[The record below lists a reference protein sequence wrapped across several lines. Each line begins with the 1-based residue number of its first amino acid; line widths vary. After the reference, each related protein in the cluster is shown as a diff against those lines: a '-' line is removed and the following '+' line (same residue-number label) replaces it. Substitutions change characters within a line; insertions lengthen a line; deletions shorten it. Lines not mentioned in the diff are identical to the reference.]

1 MLELVNVSKS
11 YQGRTVLHPT
21 SLTLQPGQTTVLI
34 GPSGCGKSTL
44 LRLIVSLLEPD
55 TGHVNLAGER
65 LTPDNLRAMRLR
77 MGYVIQ
83 EGGLFPHLTAR
94 ENVSLVARQRSWGT
108 SQIAQ
113 RVQELADLVRLPA
126 DLLDRYP
133 AQLSGGQK
141 QRVGLMRALMLD
153 PAVLLLDEPMA
164 ALDPMVR
171 AELQDDLKGIFERLR
186 KTVLLVTHDMGEA
199 DFFAH
204 RIVLLGDGRIV
215 QAGQLSE
222 MVRRPASEFVRK
234 FLSAQRMPML
244 REVSS

>member
-44 LRLIVSLLEPD
+44 LRLIVGLLEPD
-55 TGHVNLAGER
+55 SGHVSLAGER
-65 LTPDNLRAMRLR
+65 LTPYNLRAMRLR

-83 EGGLFPHLTAR
+83 EGGLFPHLSAR
-94 ENVSLVARQRSWGT
+94 DNVALVARQQRWDAARI
-108 SQIAQ
+108 SQ
-113 RVQELADLVRLPA
+113 RLDELAELVRLPA
-126 DLLDRYP
+126 ELLDRYP

-171 AELQDDLKGIFERLR
+171 ADLQDDLKGIFERLR

-204 RIVLLGDGRIV
+204 RIVLLGEGRIV
-215 QAGQLSE
+215 QSGQLAE
-222 MVRRPASEFVRK
+222 LVRQPASEFVGR
-234 FLSAQRMPML
+234 FLSAQRVPML
-244 REVSS
+244 GEVEK

>member
-1 MLELVNVSKS
+1 
-11 YQGRTVLHPT
+11 
-21 SLTLQPGQTTVLI
+21 
-34 GPSGCGKSTL
+34 
-44 LRLIVSLLEPD
+44 
-55 TGHVNLAGER
+55 
-65 LTPDNLRAMRLR
+65 
-77 MGYVIQ
+77 
-83 EGGLFPHLTAR
+83 
-94 ENVSLVARQRSWGT
+94 
-108 SQIAQ
+108 
-113 RVQELADLVRLPA
+113 
-126 DLLDRYP
+126 
-133 AQLSGGQK
+133 
-141 QRVGLMRALMLD
+141 
-153 PAVLLLDEPMA
+153 VLLLDEPMA